1 MKYKDA
7 DLKRLFEPKTFHKT
21 GAKQGM
27 TGIDTETDKR
37 GNIVLIASD
46 RDYIIDRKGINTY
59 DALNFISQYR
69 NNTVWF
75 YNLQFDFDAIMKSAL
90 IHVKRGSREHKAFQN
105 GEFII
110 GADNRMYAIDTYLFS
125 KRKKRYGN
133 GTIKPLSYD
142 GETYFYIEYRSGK
155 SLTIHKREH
164 GKYRQTACFDIS
176 NFLNSGSLDLTA
188 QVYLRES
195 KHDSNV
201 SNQDLD
207 ITDVSKIP
215 DSLLVRR
222 CMKDADL
229 TMRLGKYL
237 DGLMKEIS
245 SEFNFQGSFNY
256 SSKASLTETMVKA
269 VIGKKHLRPYE
280 LPIELKESLTLNGKT
295 TNQDFYTATWE
306 ECQKYAL
313 KSYKG
318 GIFQLRSKGRF
329 RNLDYVDINSAY
341 PNIMRSLRTI
351 DRTHVIYVNSRG
363 LELRFADSEWE
374 KFAEPLYAFYHV
386 KMQFDGY
393 SPYRM
398 HDDGLIYPVTQEL
411 YDNYITKEELIFLLK
426 RGYRVKVID
435 GYEIYPNS
443 SVDHDRYI
451 EELPF
456 KEYIDRLYE
465 LKKKYKH
472 ADKGKYL
479 LIKILM
485 NSLYGKTAQS
495 KYGLGSITN
504 FVYASVITARVR
516 IQIAT
521 HCERYFNRVVEI
533 ATDSI
538 TGYLNERG
546 RNFYTHNEA
555 LGQFSLEDSDKAP
568 DDVILIAS
576 GLAIKPS
583 QTGIDLYKTRGFNIQ
598 VTDQFGQK
606 MKGSI
611 SISKDRKH
619 LHVNYN
625 KPMHSKEAILQGH
638 VEDINEFKDR
648 IKEIALNDDKRAWGK
663 EFIYDDL
670 VSGNYESYPLNDLF
684 LLGYERGR
692 PNARNRKTFY
702 YEIPEAHLN
711 LNDVIYLFNVVFSA
725 NLPYREED
733 VQEVRIQL
741 TDSLTGII
749 SFPIEMP
756 YARMEMPI
764 PYEQYLPR
772 DKHPDSHTVRV
783 YAMIRKTAKGR
794 YHDKNRKAYLRLTGH
809 GIGHQSDHEL
819 NILA

>member
-7 DLKRLFEPKTFHKT
+7 DLNRLFEPKTFHKT
-21 GAKQGM
+21 GAKQGI
-27 TGIDTETDKR
+27 TGIDTETDKH

-46 RDYIIDRKGINTY
+46 HDHMIDRNGINTY

-69 NNTVWF
+69 NNIVWF

-90 IHVKRGSREHKAFQN
+90 IGMKRGSKEHKAFQN

-110 GADNRMYAIDTYLFS
+110 GADNHIYAIDTYLFS

-142 GETYFYIEYRSGK
+142 GENYFYIEYRSGK
-155 SLTIHKREH
+155 SLTIHKREN

-188 QVYLRES
+188 QAYLNES
-195 KHDSNV
+195 KHESKV

-229 TMRLGKYL
+229 TMKLGRYL
-237 DGLMKEIS
+237 DGLMREIS

-269 VIGKKHLRPYE
+269 VIEKKHLRPYE
-280 LPIELKESLTLNGKT
+280 LPIELKKALTVNGKAM
-295 TNQDFYTATWE
+295 NHDFFTATWE
-306 ECQKYAL
+306 ECLRYAL
-313 KSYKG
+313 RSYKG
-318 GIFQLRSKGRF
+318 GIFQLRSKGRL

-351 DRTHVIYVNSRG
+351 DRTHVERVTAKDLNMSF
-363 LELRFADSEWE
+363 EKCEW
-374 KFAEPLYAFYHV
+374 KKYTKPIYAFYHV

-398 HDDGLIYPVTQEL
+398 HDNSLIYPITQEI
-411 YDNYITKEELIFLLK
+411 YDNFITKEELIYLLK
-426 RGYRVKVID
+426 KGFNVKVID

-443 SVDHDRYI
+443 SDGHDRYI

-472 ADKGKYL
+472 ADKGKYQL
-479 LIKILM
+479 VKILM

-521 HCERYFNRVVEI
+521 HSERFFDRVVEI

-555 LGQFSLEDSDKAP
+555 LGQFSLEDKDKAP

-598 VTDQFGQK
+598 VTDQLGQK

-625 KPMHSKEAILQGH
+625 KPMHSKEAIIQGH
-638 VEDINEFKDR
+638 VEDINAFMDR
-648 IKEIALNDDKRAWGK
+648 NKEIALNDDKRAWER

-670 VSGNYESYPLNDLF
+670 ISGNYESYALNDLF
-684 LLGYERGR
+684 LSGYERDR
-692 PNARNRKTFY
+692 QDAKNRNGIIF
-702 YEIPEAHLN
+702 EIPQTLVTYS
-711 LNDVIYLFNVVFSA
+711 DFVSLFNKVFSM
-725 NLPYREED
+725 NIPVDDHVTDIE
-733 VQEVRIQL
+733 IPL
-741 TDSLTGII
+741 TDRSGLSL
-749 SFPIEMP
+749 SFPFTIP
-756 YARMEMPI
+756 YTRMEMPI
-764 PYEQYLPR
+764 PCEQYLPG
-772 DKHPDSHTVRV
+772 DKHHYIAVTSKKHV
-783 YAMIRKTAKGR
+783 IRRTRIGR
-794 YHDKNRKAYLRLTGH
+794 DQAKNRNKYLKR
-809 GIGHQSDHEL
+809 IGMK
-819 NILA
+819 